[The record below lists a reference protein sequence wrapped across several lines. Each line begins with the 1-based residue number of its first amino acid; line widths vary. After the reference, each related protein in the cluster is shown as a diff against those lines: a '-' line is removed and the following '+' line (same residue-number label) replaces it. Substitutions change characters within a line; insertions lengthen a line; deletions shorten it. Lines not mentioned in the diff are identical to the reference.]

1 MESLIIKGTNKTPTI
16 ISDPEKGLIE
26 IKGRSSPE
34 NSTIFYKPLMEWVEK
49 YVNTPSGN
57 TIVNIQLEHFNTSSS
72 KCFLDMFKKLEVIS
86 KTDNKIMVNWYYE
99 MDDEDMLEAGE
110 TYESMSKIPFKMIS
124 Y

>member
-1 MESLIIKGTNKTPTI
+1 MESLHIKATSKTPTV

-34 NSTIFYKPLMEWVEK
+34 NSTIFYKPLMEWIEG
-49 YVNTPSGN
+49 YVNNPNNKTVIN
-57 TIVNIQLEHFNTSSS
+57 VQLEHFNTSSS
-72 KCFLDMFKKLEVIS
+72 KCFLDMFKKLEAI
-86 KTDNKIMVNWYYE
+86 TRAGNEMLVNWYYE

-110 TYESMSKIPFKMIS
+110 TYESMTKIPFKMIS